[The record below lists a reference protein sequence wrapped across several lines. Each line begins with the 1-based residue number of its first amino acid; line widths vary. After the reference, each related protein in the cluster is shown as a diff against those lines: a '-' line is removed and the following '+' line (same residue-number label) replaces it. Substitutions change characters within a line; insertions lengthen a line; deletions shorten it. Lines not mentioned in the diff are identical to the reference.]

1 MADLIPVTFNEGEPL
16 DPKKLNDL
24 RLNITNTYQTAA
36 ALQNATA
43 SGNQTIL
50 MDAGTLTIACTQG
63 TISTGALAINSKFG
77 TSIPNFLVSIGSEIY
92 AGDVVSVGVKG
103 NNTQTPQAVI
113 NYSASATKGQKR
125 NFVVNWIA
133 FSLK

>member
-24 RLNITNTYQTAA
+24 RLNITNTYQAA
-36 ALQNATA
+36 AAFQSSTA
-43 SGNQTIL
+43 SGTQTLL
-50 MDAGTLTIACTQG
+50 MDAGTITVACTQG
-63 TISTGALAINSKFG
+63 TISTAALQIDAKFK
-77 TSIPNFLVSIGSEIY
+77 TSIPYFLVSIGSEIY
-92 AGDVVSVGVKG
+92 TGDVVSVGVKG

-113 NYSASATKGQKR
+113 NYSASTTKGQKR

-133 FSLK
+133 FIKQ